1 MESNNGKLWAVGGLV
16 AVALALAGIFVYT
29 SNNDESATETT
40 QSTSDSATNQ
50 EDTTMQSTS
59 TIVELA
65 QSNEDLST
73 LVAAV
78 VEAELVDTLNSE
90 GPFTVFAPTNE
101 AFNDLLTELDITA
114 EELLAREDLGDILTY
129 HVVAAEVLAADL
141 SDSQVVTTVQGGE
154 LTVNISDSGVTLTD
168 ANGNVANVIATDVD
182 ASNGVV
188 HLIDAVVL
196 P

>member
-141 SDSQVVTTVQGGE
+141 SDGQVVTTVQGSE
-154 LTVNISDSGVTLTD
+154 LTVNINDSGVTLTD
-168 ANGNVANVIATDVD
+168 ANGNVN
-182 ASNGVV
+182 
-188 HLIDAVVL
+188 L
-196 P
+196 PF

>member
-1 MESNNGKLWAVGGLV
+1 MENNNNKLWAVGGLV
-16 AVALALAGIFVYT
+16 AVALVIAGIFVYT
-29 SNNDESATETT
+29 SNTDESTTETT
-40 QSTSDSATNQ
+40 QSVTDNATNQ

-78 VEAELVDTLNSE
+78 VEADLVDTLNSE
-90 GPFTVFAPTNE
+90 GPFTVFAPTND
-101 AFNDLLTELDITA
+101 AFNNLLAELDITA

-129 HVVAAEVLAADL
+129 HVVPAEVLAADL
-141 SDSQVVTTVQGGE
+141 RGGQMVTTVQGGE